1 MPKTCSE
8 PAVLCKRT
16 TLHGPTMGTRW
27 SASVD
32 ADASLDLAALR
43 RDLAAAVQQV
53 DEQMSPW
60 KPDSD
65 LLRLNR
71 APVDAWV
78 ELPAEKLEVLAC
90 ALDIHRLCAG
100 SVVPVVGARVVAW
113 GVVAARVAPDAV
125 SFRTARQLA
134 PALRRWI

>member
-27 SASVD
+27 SASVA

-43 RDLAAAVQQV
+43 RDHAAAVQQV

-78 ELPAEKLEVLAC
+78 ELPAEMLEVLAC
-90 ALDIHRLCAG
+90 ALDIHRLKTNT
-100 SVVPVVGARVVAW
+100 P
-113 GVVAARVAPDAV
+113 
-125 SFRTARQLA
+125 TQ
-134 PALRRWI
+134 RRSA

>member
-60 KPDSD
+60 KPESD

-71 APVDAWV
+71 APVDTKNKQ
-78 ELPAEKLEVLAC
+78 PTKKQKKQTS
-90 ALDIHRLCAG
+90 ALDIHRLSAG
-100 SVVPVVGARVVAW
+100 AFDPGVGALV
-113 GVVAARVAPDAV
+113 D
-125 SFRTARQLA
+125 
-134 PALRRWI
+134 